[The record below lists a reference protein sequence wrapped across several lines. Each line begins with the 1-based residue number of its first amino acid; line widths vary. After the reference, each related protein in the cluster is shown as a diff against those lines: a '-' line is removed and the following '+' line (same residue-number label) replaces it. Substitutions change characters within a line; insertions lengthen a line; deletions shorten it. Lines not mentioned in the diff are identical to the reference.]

1 MGVEYAV
8 TSSVPL
14 DVWAEDEYAAI
25 VTNNARNYTVS
36 WPLSFGVAASQGGG
50 YSIDVQPFDPGG
62 GFSWVRRRVE
72 DNAPYQTAR
81 VLARRDGDTV
91 GCAYTSASNWVGF
104 TCGSLGDCGCHGCS
118 VDGTCS
124 IEDALFALPSVWC
137 GCVAA
142 ENEPRETNLS
152 VSVSFDKPVVFYE
165 DAYTN
170 APGDVVAKRSTRTT
184 LSVSACGGASGGV
197 LSVSARNLGKL
208 VRVGGNAVS
217 IPYEAVVPS
226 NATVSLSVEYEAS
239 AHSDSEEDISV
250 SATVFQSAGG
260 SVSDSASVTAVKIQ
274 LNALVAAPLDGNTS
288 RHEYGIGEIVTC
300 KHWPNDLPVSW
311 KCQAGRP
318 NVEYLQ
324 P

>member
-1 MGVEYAV
+1 MRLGDPVVVALAGATNRVPLLMGVEYAV
-8 TSSVPL
+8 TS
-14 DVWAEDEYAAI
+14 
-25 VTNNARNYTVS
+25 
-36 WPLSFGVAASQGGG
+36 
-50 YSIDVQPFDPGG
+50 
-62 GFSWVRRRVE
+62 
-72 DNAPYQTAR
+72 
-81 VLARRDGDTV
+81 
-91 GCAYTSASNWVGF
+91 
-104 TCGSLGDCGCHGCS
+104 CGSLGDCGCHGCS
-118 VDGTCS
+118 VDGTYS
-124 IEDALFALPSVWC
+124 IEDALFALPSIWC

-184 LSVSACGGASGGV
+184 LSISACGGASGGV
-197 LSVSARNLGKL
+197 LSVSAQNLGKL

-226 NATVSLSVEYEAS
+226 NATVSLSVEYEAET
-239 AHSDSEEDISV
+239 HSDSEGDISV

-260 SVSDSASVTAVKIQ
+260 SVSDSASVMAVKIQ
-274 LNALVAAPLDGNTS
+274 LNALVAASLDGNTS
-288 RHEYGIGEIVTC
+288 RHEYGIEEIVTC

>member
-1 MGVEYAV
+1 MNLMETTKTTFKNNFFLRTELEQGRRRSSRRVRRAKLFLKVVLVVSKTKRGGASRITRLGDPVVVALAGETNRVPLLMGVEYAV
-8 TSSVPL
+8 KSSVP
-14 DVWAEDEYAAI
+14 
-25 VTNNARNYTVS
+25 
-36 WPLSFGVAASQGGG
+36 
-50 YSIDVQPFDPGG
+50 
-62 GFSWVRRRVE
+62 
-72 DNAPYQTAR
+72 
-81 VLARRDGDTV
+81 
-91 GCAYTSASNWVGF
+91 
-104 TCGSLGDCGCHGCS
+104 LGDCGCHGCS
-118 VDGTCS
+118 VDGTYS
-124 IEDALFALPSVWC
+124 IEDALFALPSIWC

-184 LSVSACGGASGGV
+184 LSISACGGASGGV

-239 AHSDSEEDISV
+239 AHSDFEGDISV

-300 KHWPNDLPVSW
+300 KHCPNDLPVSW